1 MTKKPIT
8 VDTEGKTAAELLAA
22 VATAEEAGKEKSVSD
37 IIPSGE
43 FYPDLPK
50 MPLTDIQEVTHRLL
64 DVGIIEDFEGD
75 YGPHDLALMLV
86 EDLLTGEQYTTACSG
101 MVVLKKLKKLI
112 ELKAIPILATF
123 SKPGKYWDIT

>member
-1 MTKKPIT
+1 MTKKPVT
-8 VDTEGKTAAELLAA
+8 VSTEGKDAAELLAA
-22 VATAEEAGKEKSVSD
+22 VDAANEASKEKSVSD
-37 IIPSGE
+37 IVPSSE

-50 MPLTDIQEVTHRLL
+50 MPLTDIQEVTHRLI
-64 DVGIIEDFEGD
+64 DVAIIEDFEGD

-112 ELKAIPILATF
+112 ELNALPILATF
-123 SKPGKYWDIT
+123 AKTKRYWDIT